1 MDWNQFGMQKK
12 YDVEVKNMALW
23 LNRAGR
29 HGEYEKKFLDEDRV
43 YLTWDGLKH
52 NLAEIDKK
60 SDLAELLR
68 KVYPIAFKGRIR
80 QNLGQ
85 IWQFSQEMK
94 PGDWVVLPSKMKAAI
109 HIAEI
114 TGPYVFDSAA
124 EDPFFHYRTVKW
136 LETDIPRTNF
146 DKDVL
151 MSLGAFS
158 TICQI
163 KRHDAEKRVRA
174 MAASGWKATGTGK
187 KGISAVEPDD
197 DDESVVDLEL
207 LARDKIADLIIRR
220 FKGHGMA
227 VLVEALL
234 KAQGYTTYR
243 SPEGPDKGLDIL
255 ASPGP
260 LGFGRPRI
268 AVQVKSGDQPI
279 DRPTLDQLIG
289 TMQKVQADQGLLVSW
304 SGFKSSVDRETP
316 TEFFRV
322 RLWDQKALIDQ
333 LLEHYEK
340 LDEDIRAEVP
350 LKRIWT
356 VTEAEEPEDES
367 C

>member
-1 MDWNQFGMQKK
+1 
-12 YDVEVKNMALW
+12 MALW

-29 HGEYEKKFLDEDRV
+29 RGEFEKKFLDDGRV
-43 YLTWDGLKH
+43 YLTWENLKH
-52 NLAEIDKK
+52 DLSKIEKK
-60 SDLAELLR
+60 PDLAELLR
-68 KVYPIAFKGRIR
+68 KVYPSASKGRIS

-85 IWQFSQEMK
+85 IWQFAREMK

-114 TGPYVFDSAA
+114 TGPYVFDAEA
-124 EDPFFHYRTVKW
+124 EDPFFHYRTVQW

-146 DKDVL
+146 DKDL
-151 MSLGAFS
+151 LLSFGAFS

-163 KRHDAEKRVRA
+163 RRHDAEKRVRA
-174 MAASGWKATGTGK
+174 MSATGWKMSGAGK
-187 KGISAVEPDD
+187 KKSTTIEPDD
-197 DDESVVDLEL
+197 ANDDNAVDLEL
-207 LARDKIADLIIRR
+207 LARDKIAELIIRR

-227 VLVEALL
+227 VLVEAVLR
-234 KAQGYTTYR
+234 AQGYTTFR

-255 ASPGP
+255 AAPGP

-304 SGFKSSVDRETP
+304 SGFKSSVDKETP

-322 RLWDQKALIDQ
+322 RLWDQKTLIEQ
-333 LLEHYEK
+333 LLDQYER
-340 LDEDIRAEVP
+340 LDEDIRAELP

-356 VTEAEEPEDES
+356 VAEANEPEDEAV
-367 C
+367 